1 MSGNQTWSLSA
12 TAGTMN
18 IQHSSEMPSSQQ
30 SKSETNESGLLY
42 IVYVWLWLDNGGITL
57 NSEILKLKGIRR
69 EKKTLTI
76 LQVKKKEKRDH
87 GEQYLKQI
95 PRNTGY

>member
-1 MSGNQTWSLSA
+1 MSGDQTWSLSA

-30 SKSETNESGLLY
+30 SKSETSKSGLLY

-57 NSEILKLKGIRR
+57 NSEIWKLKGIWR
-69 EKKTLTI
+69 EKKTLSI
-76 LQVKKKEKRDH
+76 LQVKKKRKKEIM
-87 GEQYLKQI
+87 ENNI
-95 PRNTGY
+95 